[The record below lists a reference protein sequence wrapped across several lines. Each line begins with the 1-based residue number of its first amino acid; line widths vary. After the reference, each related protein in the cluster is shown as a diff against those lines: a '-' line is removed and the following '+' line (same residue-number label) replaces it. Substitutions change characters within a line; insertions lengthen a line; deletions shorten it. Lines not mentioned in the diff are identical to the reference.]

1 MEIPT
6 AYYSSPIGLIEL
18 TANDKGLS
26 TLNFVDEKKLE
37 EKLDDSILKITLKQ
51 LDEYFNSGRKEFQIP
66 LDPTGT
72 NFQIKVWRELA
83 KIPFGKT
90 ISYLDLSLAL
100 GDEKLTRAVGSANGK
115 NPIAIFIPCHR
126 VIGNDGK
133 LTGYSGGLEKKEF
146 LLKHEGAIKA
156 SNQVSIFTQAEL
168 NS

>member
-1 MEIPT
+1 MEII
-6 AYYSSPIGLIEL
+6 ASYYSSPIGLLEII
-18 TANDKGLS
+18 ASDKGISSLRF
-26 TLNFVDEKKLE
+26 TEIKKQE
-37 EKLDDSILKITLKQ
+37 ENYDNELLKITSQQ
-51 LDEYFNSGRKEFQIP
+51 LDEYFNSQRTSFNIP
-66 LDPTGT
+66 IDLTGT
-72 NFQIKVWRELA
+72 NFQSKVWKELI

-115 NPIAIFIPCHR
+115 NPIAIVIPCHR

-133 LTGYSGGLEKKEF
+133 LTGYSGGLQRKEF